1 MTLGLDTYVIMDEY
15 AAHERNNMS
24 DTPRTDAQIIQFG
37 DGPAKY
43 VYASFADELE
53 RENAKLR
60 KDKERL
66 EWLLGDGGTIYTN
79 RGLGYISLSGHEDYR
94 ADIDAAM
101 KGESL

>member
-1 MTLGLDTYVIMDEY
+1 
-15 AAHERNNMS
+15 MS

-43 VYASFADELE
+43 VYASFADQLE

-66 EWLLGDGGTIYTN
+66 DWLLSVQTIWES
-79 RGLGYISLSGHEDYR
+79 RD
-94 ADIDAAM
+94 DIDEDM
-101 KGESL
+101 TENPTMGE